1 MTRRDELTLS
11 GLEARDVPQIAEIEK
26 LCFTDPWS
34 EKSIEEELS
43 NPLARYFVLREGEAV
58 TGYVG
63 TRVIDDVCEITN
75 VAVRP
80 DRRRQGFADMLLKAL
95 LGGLCGV
102 KYVNLEVRESNAP
115 ARALYEKHGF
125 KVCGRRRN
133 YYEKPRE
140 DAILYTLCTE
150 DK

>member
-1 MTRRDELTLS
+1 MTPRDDMKIS
-11 GLEARDVPQIAEIEK
+11 GLTAADVAQIAEIEK

-80 DRRRQGFADMLLKAL
+80 DKRRQGFADTLLNAL
-95 LGGLCGV
+95 LEGLRGV

-125 KVCGRRRN
+125 KICGRRRN